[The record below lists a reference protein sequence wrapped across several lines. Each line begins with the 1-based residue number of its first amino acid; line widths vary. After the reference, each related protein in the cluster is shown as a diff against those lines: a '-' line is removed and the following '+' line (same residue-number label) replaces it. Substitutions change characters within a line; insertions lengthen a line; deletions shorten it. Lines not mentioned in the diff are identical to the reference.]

1 MDKIK
6 DAVPDHLMRHEY
18 ATWLDF
24 MHEFYRVTGATEK
37 EVNARD
43 GKYDT
48 LFCMLRTWGEWHAV
62 LRRGQPEPF
71 DIDDRG
77 FLVEPNHN

>member
-1 MDKIK
+1 MDKTK
-6 DAVPDHLMRHEY
+6 DAVPDHLTRQEY
-18 ATWLDF
+18 ATWLEF
-24 MHEFYRVTGATEK
+24 MHEFYRVTGATEE

-48 LFCMLRTWGEWHAV
+48 LFCMLRTWSEWLAV
-62 LRRGQPEPF
+62 LRREQPEPV

-77 FLVEPNHN
+77 FLVRPNHN

>member
-6 DAVPDHLMRHEY
+6 DAVPDHLMRQEY
-18 ATWLDF
+18 ATWLEF
-24 MHEFYRVTGATEK
+24 MYEFYRVTGATEK

-48 LFCMLRTWGEWHAV
+48 LFCMLRTWSEWLAV
-62 LRRGQPEPF
+62 LRRAQPRPE

-77 FLVEPNHN
+77 NLSFPSHN